1 MSCNLQALASQA
13 HACMRGCSQ
22 PRLQLCKQKRQEAV
36 PRRKAHSVGSTAVFE
51 ALAVRLLLTV
61 CRQLGVSCPS
71 AVQQALPG
79 VSSAPLVQQVP
90 RAERKA
96 ASQSGSGCGAGAR
109 MLPVSEA
116 CRREQ
121 SVGYSKFG
129 MPAVVY

>member
-1 MSCNLQALASQA
+1 MHAWLQPAPPPALLA
-13 HACMRGCSQ
+13 
-22 PRLQLCKQKRQEAV
+22 KKTEAV
-36 PRRKAHSVGSTAVFE
+36 PRREAHSVGATTVFE
-51 ALAVRLLLTV
+51 ALAVKLLLTV
-61 CRQLGVSCPS
+61 CRQLGVSCPR

-109 MLPVSEA
+109 MLPASEA

-121 SVGYSKFG
+121 RAGCSKFG
-129 MPAVVY
+129 MPWVVN